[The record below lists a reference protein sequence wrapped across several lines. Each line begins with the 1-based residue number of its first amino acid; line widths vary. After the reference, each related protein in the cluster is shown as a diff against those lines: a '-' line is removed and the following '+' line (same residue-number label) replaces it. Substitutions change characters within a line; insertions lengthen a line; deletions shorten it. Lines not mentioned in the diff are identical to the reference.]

1 MDGIQSTEVTFEGPR
16 DLAQFLASSDEAHE
30 AFVEQM
36 FHHLV
41 QQPIRA
47 FGPSKLNELQEA
59 FRQEDFHIRKLAVEI
74 MVASSPVNRETKVA
88 ATSD

>member
-1 MDGIQSTEVTFEGPR
+1 M
-16 DLAQFLASSDEAHE
+16 L
-30 AFVEQM
+30 

-47 FGPSKLNELQEA
+47 FGSSKMSELLEA
-59 FRQEDFHIRKLAVEI
+59 FRQEEFHIRKLAVEI
-74 MVASSPVNRETKVA
+74 MVASSPVKRETKVA